1 MTRSIAGFTIGRLE
15 DSAARRAVV
24 CFFCALACF
33 CGPAAAGAQS
43 ASALADSVKLDLAA
57 TIRHAID
64 VSPEVAAANA
74 KRSSAE
80 ARSTLA
86 RASRFLTEFTAT
98 SAHAPAPGLDNPN
111 STPTDQLY
119 LDPDVRNDW
128 DNLSMFNE
136 VEVSLIQPLHTWG
149 ELSGN
154 IKAARAGAMVES
166 GLVRQKEIEVA
177 FRAADAYYSLLLAEA
192 LKRVAA
198 DAGDVVSRAKRE
210 IDRLLKEGA
219 PDVDDADLFQVLI
232 TEQEFNRRVVEVDER
247 LRTAEMGLRR
257 LLFIPDGVSVAA
269 RDRYLQPLE
278 FEPDPLEDYLRIGLT
293 NRPELD
299 AAASGVAARNA
310 LVGVAKSNYFPK
322 LFLGGRFRAAATPN
336 RFSQRN
342 PYVGD
347 RLIGS
352 SLEAGLGLR
361 LQLNFAQ
368 TRARVEQARAQRN
381 EVGYQLD
388 GLRQLVRFEVEEAYR
403 SLRIK
408 RAALES
414 QQEAL
419 RLSKEWLQLESV
431 NFDLD
436 LGDTENLVRAVQSNL
451 QLQAAEYLSM
461 YEYNIAVL
469 KLLRACG
476 ILVEHIES
484 GTLLGK

>member
-1 MTRSIAGFTIGRLE
+1 MLSISGIPCGRC
-15 DSAARRAVV
+15 SAMLRGVV
-24 CFFCALACF
+24 CLAGTLAILCRPF
-33 CGPAAAGAQS
+33 GAAAQS
-43 ASALADSVKLDLAA
+43 AGAPADSVTLDLVA
-57 TIRHAID
+57 TIRHAIE
-64 VSPEVAAANA
+64 VSPEVASANA
-74 KRSSAE
+74 KRASAE
-80 ARSTLA
+80 ARSSLA
-86 RASRFLTEFTAT
+86 SASRFLTEFSAT

-111 STPTDQLY
+111 NTPTDRLY

-128 DNLSMFNE
+128 DNLSVFNE
-136 VEVSLIQPLHTWG
+136 VEVSLIQPIHTWG
-149 ELSGN
+149 EISGN
-154 IKAARAGAMVES
+154 IRAARAGVMVES
-166 GLVRQKEIEVA
+166 GLVRQKEVEVA
-177 FRAADAYYSLLLAEA
+177 FRAAEAYYSLLLAEA
-192 LKRVAA
+192 LQRVAA
-198 DAGDVVSRAKRE
+198 DAGDVVARAKRE

-247 LRTAEMGLRR
+247 FRTAEMGLRR
-257 LLFIPDGVSVAA
+257 LLFIPDSVKVAA
-269 RDRYLQPLE
+269 RDAYLEPLV
-278 FEPDPLEDYLRIGLT
+278 FEPRPLDEYIRTGLM

-299 AAASGVAARNA
+299 AAASGVAARHA
-310 LVGVAKSNYFPK
+310 LVGVARSNYYPK
-322 LFLGGRFRAAATPN
+322 LFLGGRYRAAATPD

-342 PYVGD
+342 PYISD

-352 SLEAGLGLR
+352 SIQAGLGLR
-361 LQLNFAQ
+361 LQLNFVQ

-381 EVGYQLD
+381 EVAYQLD

-451 QLQAAEYLSM
+451 QLQAAEYQAM

-476 ILVEHIES
+476 ILIEHVES
-484 GTLLGK
+484 GTLVGN